1 MKKHYNDFG
10 NDSVPG
16 LVLRTSIP
24 FMFAQFVNVLYSIVD
39 RIYIGNIPQIGD
51 VSLAGAGICAP
62 IITLL
67 SSFATLIGIGGSVL
81 FSIRLGAKDQEKAK
95 NLLGTSFS
103 MLLVFSAALTILPS
117 GRPGAFAIKLITSIR
132 KPSTPRSNQ
141 RFIMA

>member
-1 MKKHYNDFG
+1 MKKHSNDFG

-62 IITLL
+62 VITLL
-67 SSFATLIGIGGSVL
+67 SSFATLIGIGGSKVSNHRKSPDL
-81 FSIRLGAKDQEKAK
+81 A
-95 NLLGTSFS
+95 
-103 MLLVFSAALTILPS
+103 PS
-117 GRPGAFAIKLITSIR
+117 NASRGHRRIR
-132 KPSTPRSNQ
+132 KKQKISLVQAFPCCSFFPLRLP
-141 RFIMA
+141 FCFYC

>member
-1 MKKHYNDFG
+1 MKKHSNDFG

-62 IITLL
+62 VITLL
-67 SSFATLIGIGGSVL
+67 SSLATLIGIGGSVL
-81 FSIRLGAKDQEKAK
+81 FSMRLGAKDQEKAK
-95 NLLGTSFS
+95 ISLVQAFPCCSFFP
-103 MLLVFSAALTILPS
+103 LRLP
-117 GRPGAFAIKLITSIR
+117 FC
-132 KPSTPRSNQ
+132 
-141 RFIMA
+141 FYC

>member
-1 MKKHYNDFG
+1 MKKHSNVFG

-62 IITLL
+62 VITLL

-81 FSIRLGAKDQEKAK
+81 FSMRLGAKDQEKAK

-103 MLLVFSAALTILPS
+103 MLLVFSAALTIAPK
-117 GRPGAFAIKLITSIR
+117 RPFLKDAFMFGVISDNISLLSIIDR
-132 KPSTPRSNQ
+132 
-141 RFIMA
+141 I